1 MRMAEYV
8 LKGLRD
14 FAAVA
19 VSVAVLAVTF
29 SFNRWQRRLA
39 SEQLRHQLYERRMA
53 AYSAFR
59 ELLLALPE
67 KNGEEI
73 KDLFRKAH
81 LAGSEIPFLFEDDK
95 DLQTYVDQLLQ
106 RVRDEVVN
114 AIPSLE
120 VMKQEPD
127 MLMSPA
133 IAKDLREQ
141 ANQFFLAKLKIPGE
155 HFTQLP
161 QKFGPYLRLTDFK
174 KR

>member
-1 MRMAEYV
+1 
-8 LKGLRD
+8 
-14 FAAVA
+14 
-19 VSVAVLAVTF
+19 
-29 SFNRWQRRLA
+29 
-39 SEQLRHQLYERRMA
+39 MA

-127 MLMSPA
+127 MLMSAA

-141 ANQFFLAKLKIPGE
+141 ANQFFGARLSIPRE

-161 QKFGPYLRLTDFK
+161 QKFAPYLKLTDFK

>member
-8 LKGLRD
+8 LEGLRD
-14 FAAVA
+14 FASVV
-19 VSVAVLAVTF
+19 VSVAVLAVTL

-73 KDLFRKAH
+73 KDLFQKAH

-106 RVRDEVVN
+106 RVNDEVVKP
-114 AIPSLE
+114 IYFLE
-120 VMKQEPD
+120 ETRQEPG
-127 MLMSPA
+127 MLNGPKS
-133 IAKDLREQ
+133 AKDWTERVDKLGS
-141 ANQFFLAKLKIPGE
+141 AKLNIHGE

-161 QKFGPYLRLTDFK
+161 QKFAPYLKLTDFK

>member
-1 MRMAEYV
+1 MAEYV
-8 LKGLRD
+8 LEGLRD

-19 VSVAVLAVTF
+19 VSVAVLAVTL

-53 AYSAFR
+53 ACSAFR
-59 ELLLALPE
+59 ELLTGLPYADSRE
-67 KNGEEI
+67 KINP
-73 KDLFRKAH
+73 LFQKAH

-114 AIPSLE
+114 AIPFLE
-120 VMKQEPD
+120 VMKQKPD

-133 IAKDLREQ
+133 IAKDWREQ
-141 ANQFFLAKLKIPGE
+141 ANQFSLAKLKIPGE